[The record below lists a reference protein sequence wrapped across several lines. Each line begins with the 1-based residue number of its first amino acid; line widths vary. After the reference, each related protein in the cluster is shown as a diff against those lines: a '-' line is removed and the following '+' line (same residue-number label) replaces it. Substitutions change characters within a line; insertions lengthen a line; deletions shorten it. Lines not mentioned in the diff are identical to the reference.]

1 MLPSSGTIQSL
12 EVELGGLDG
21 LLHPKAT
28 DRPAGIAWTLGA
40 NDLVTRRPRYGFG
53 RQTQDGDARRVGPGD
68 TVTHVLTQPYLG
80 IDIGGVLAPMAGPDS
95 EGFFGPAWLDTP
107 VVPDALDVIARLN
120 TDLFEGRIALVS
132 KASKMI
138 ANRAR
143 NWLYN
148 IDFFTRT
155 GVDPTN
161 VYFVEERPDKA
172 PVCQSLGITHF
183 IDDRLDVLLHLTS
196 VDHRY
201 LFTGANDSIAPPTIP
216 EGTVQIVTSW
226 LDVHAAM
233 LGK

>member
-1 MLPSSGTIQSL
+1 MTHLP
-12 EVELGGLDG
+12 
-21 LLHPKAT
+21 A
-28 DRPAGIAWTLGA
+28 
-40 NDLVTRRPRYGFG
+40 
-53 RQTQDGDARRVGPGD
+53 
-68 TVTHVLTQPYLG
+68 QPFLG

-120 TDLFEGRIALVS
+120 TDLFKGKIALVS
-132 KASKMI
+132 KASKKI
-138 ANRAR
+138 ANRSR

-172 PVCQSLGITHF
+172 PVCQFLGVTHF

-196 VDHRY
+196 VDHRF
-201 LFTGANDSIAPPTIP
+201 LFTGTSDSTTRPDVPQGAV
-216 EGTVQIVTSW
+216 EVVTSW
-226 LDVHAAM
+226 KEVQAALLDPSESARQ
-233 LGK
+233 